1 MNIKIQN
8 LGAIKEACINLNKRL
23 TVFCGPNNTGKT
35 YVSYIIYALTNESM
49 SLPLLLDEKLLQ
61 QFLETGKFGLDLDI
75 DKLYEF
81 RENQL
86 KLIRDSLDSIF
97 GISEEKVKSYF
108 SDFIISFLV
117 EKDDFERKILA
128 EEFSLMIPVNDLVVN
143 VVKKATDLSVTVENV
158 SEKKITGS
166 YVDVIRYK
174 LYTHIC
180 SLLAFYP
187 ITSSCIFPVERNS
200 IYTFNKELSIQRNV
214 LIDQMQEL
222 SSKKNYNP
230 FDILF
235 KRTTRYPMAVRDGL
249 EIADDLI
256 NIQNRKSRYYS
267 FADELEKELL
277 HGKVSISKDGEVLFA
292 SEKAKTT
299 RIPIHLTASI
309 VKTLASLTFYLRY
322 WAKENDLII
331 IDEPELNLHPDSQ
344 IVLARIFARL
354 LNNGFRLLI
363 STHSDYIIRELNN
376 LIMLSEVR
384 PEIAQ
389 KARELG
395 QYREDEYISASEV
408 SAYLFN
414 YQKRGKV
421 VVKSIEVSDAGF
433 EVATIDE
440 AISRLNAVSEELYY
454 MIKYGE

>member
-8 LGAIKEACINLNKRL
+8 LGAIKEACIDLNKKL

-35 YVSYIIYALTNESM
+35 YVSYIIYALTNENVSF
-49 SLPLLLDEKLLQ
+49 PLLLDEKLLQ
-61 QFLETGKFGLDLDI
+61 QFLETGKFSFCLDI

-81 RENQL
+81 REAQL

-97 GISEEKVKSYF
+97 GISEEKVKNYF
-108 SDFIISFLV
+108 SDFSLSFLAG
-117 EKDDFERKILA
+117 KDDFKQKILA
-128 EEFSLMIPVNDLVVN
+128 EEFSLKAPVNDLVVN
-143 VVKKATDLSVTVENV
+143 VIKKTNDLSIIVENV
-158 SEKKITGS
+158 SEKKITGN

-174 LYTHIC
+174 LYAYIC
-180 SLLAFYP
+180 NLVAFYP

-256 NIQNRKSRYYS
+256 NIQNRKSQYYS

-292 SEKAKTT
+292 SEKAKAT

-344 IVLARIFARL
+344 IMLARIFARL

-376 LIMLSEVR
+376 LIMLSGVR
-384 PEIAQ
+384 PEIVQ

-395 QYREDEYISASEV
+395 QYREDEFISPSEV

-414 YQKRGKV
+414 NQKRGKV
-421 VVKSIEVSDAGF
+421 VVKPIEVSNAGF

-440 AISRLNAVSEELYY
+440 AINRLNTVSEELYY

>member
-1 MNIKIQN
+1 MNINVQN
-8 LGAIKEACINLNKRL
+8 LGAIKEASIDLNKKL

-35 YVSYIIYALTNESM
+35 YVSYIIYALTNDNVSI
-49 SLPLLLDEKLLQ
+49 PKLLDDALLK
-61 QFLETGKFGLDLDI
+61 QFLETGEFEINIDLEE
-75 DKLYEF
+75 LYKF
-81 RENQL
+81 REEQL
-86 KLIRDSLDSIF
+86 KLIRDNLDSIF
-97 GISEEKVKSYF
+97 GISEEKVKAYF
-108 SDFIISFLV
+108 SDFAISFVTTKEEFQAKVIAEVFSLKIQINDIVIRV
-117 EKDDFERKILA
+117 EKKSSELRIH
-128 EEFSLMIPVNDLVVN
+128 IV
-143 VVKKATDLSVTVENV
+143 NV

-166 YVDVIRYK
+166 YVDVIRYS
-174 LYTHIC
+174 LYR
-180 SLLAFYP
+180 SVYNFVAFYP
-187 ITSSCIFPVERNS
+187 NTSSCIFPVERNS

-249 EIADDLI
+249 EIADDLV
-256 NIQNRKSRYYS
+256 NIQNRKSLYYN
-267 FADELEKELL
+267 FADELENELL
-277 HGKVSISKDGEVLFA
+277 HGKITISKDGEVQFA

-344 IVLARIFARL
+344 IILTRILARL
-354 LNNGFRLLI
+354 LNRGFRLLI
-363 STHSDYIIRELNN
+363 STHSDYVIRELNN
-376 LIMLSEVR
+376 LIMLAHVQ
-384 PEIAQ
+384 PEMQQ
-389 KARELG
+389 KARQIG
-395 QYREDEYISASEV
+395 GYREDEYINNLDIN
-408 SAYLFN
+408 AYLFN

-421 VVKSIEVSDAGF
+421 IVKPITVTEGGF
-433 EVATIDE
+433 EVKTIDE
-440 AISRLNAVSEELYY
+440 AINKLNSVSEDLYY